1 MIFSKKIQINCEMW
15 FTIKFILGAK
25 NSNMFLNFCS
35 NTKKSLNF
43 EAKIS
48 MNLWNTHETFWQLFE
63 TLCSLS
69 THQLI
74 NSRRKNW
81 TKSIISTSV
90 TNSKL
95 QKLLCIADWVKEDE
109 FSSNNSNGL
118 FPTFHGW
125 YAKKVAVPHIK
136 LFVFLISI

>member
-1 MIFSKKIQINCEMW
+1 MIFSTKIQINCEMW

-25 NSNMFLNFCS
+25 IQIYFWIFVPLQ
-35 NTKKSLNF
+35 KSLNF
-43 EAKIS
+43 EAKTS
-48 MNLWNTHETFWQLFE
+48 MKYSWDFLATFWNT
-63 TLCSLS
+63 CSLS

-125 YAKKVAVPHIK
+125 YAKKSCGSAHK
-136 LFVFLISI
+136 TFCFLISI